1 MTRLTTAEMPKT
13 RAEFLSKWKN
23 DHVFRARALNMGFN
37 VIMDNV
43 IFPDGQV
50 AGAKVK

>member
-1 MTRLTTAEMPKT
+1 MKRLTPNEVPKT
-13 RAEFLSKWKN
+13 RAGFLAKWRS
-23 DHVFRARALNMGFN
+23 DHIFRARAVNMGFN

-50 AGAKVK
+50 AGPKVK

>member
-1 MTRLTTAEMPKT
+1 MKRLTNAEMPKT

-23 DHVFRARALNMGFN
+23 DHVFRSRALNKGFN
-37 VIMDNV
+37 VVFDNV

-50 AGAKVK
+50 AGARVK